1 VAAVTAST
9 ASLNASALCA
19 AGARK
24 PLTLRT
30 YCSAAACMSSS
41 VTRSAYGARS
51 VLMLLHMTRLYA
63 APRSRTGAATGGLP
77 SVNLPL
83 PGGCQQAPAC
93 RLRA

>member
-1 VAAVTAST
+1 MAAVTAST

-41 VTRSAYGARS
+41 VTRSAYGARN
-51 VLMLLHMTRLYA
+51 VLMLLHMTRPYA
-63 APRSRTGAATGGLP
+63 APRSCTGGRHQRAT
-77 SVNLPL
+77 SVKPT
-83 PGGCQQAPAC
+83 
-93 RLRA
+93 LRVAVGTHGRAD